1 MTTASTDHATNDAVA
16 PAAGGTS
23 PWRRL
28 FALLREDRPRMLAG
42 ALAAL
47 LSTAA
52 GIALLALSGHFITSM
67 ALAGIGGL
75 TINYYT
81 PAALIRLFAILRTGG
96 RYVERLVTHDATLS
110 ILARLRCWLF
120 ARLVPLAPAAL
131 GTLGS
136 AELYS
141 RIRADIDTLE
151 HAYLGVLIPMVVA
164 LLTSLGV
171 LAVTACYAPWLAL
184 ALGILYASAGILL
197 PWWTLRRGQRPSR
210 EADELAEAMRWQ
222 MADGL
227 RGRAELALF
236 GAEAV
241 HAERLD
247 TILARRQQALRQ
259 VQQLQSVADAG
270 ITLLVQ
276 LACAAALGLGIWAMQ
291 KATLGGAELTML
303 VLLAM
308 AGFDA
313 IAPLPSAWA
322 RLGAV
327 RAAAVRVFELADR
340 EPAVAEPS
348 ATTATPRSCSA
359 DETSHELRWQNVW
372 LGYGDPP
379 HWALKG
385 VDLVIPQ
392 GRHVAI
398 IGPSGAGKSSLI
410 GALCRF
416 HPYRGRITLG
426 GTSLDTMPGD
436 DVRACFAV
444 VEQKPYLFEG
454 SLRDN
459 LQIACPTATDEQ
471 LTEALAH
478 AQLSACL
485 QQLPRGLDS
494 WIGENGTSL
503 SGGEARRIAVA
514 RALLSP
520 APILVLDEPTEGLDA
535 TTANALYASLAEQTR
550 GRSVLLIT
558 HKLGALAEL
567 VDEVIPMAD
576 GTLGERINVADY
588 LLGQG
593 QARAARRPAG
603 QADVQAQ
610 TSGVDTAES
619 PPRN

>member
-1 MTTASTDHATNDAVA
+1 MKSLSATRDTTNQTPLKGDGN
-16 PAAGGTS
+16 S

-28 FALLREDRPRMLAG
+28 FTLLRQDRPRMLAG

-52 GIALLALSGHFITSM
+52 GIALLAVSGHFITRM

-151 HAYLGVLIPMVVA
+151 HAYLSVLTPVVVA

-171 LAVTACYAPWLAL
+171 LAVTACFAPWLAL
-184 ALGILYASAGILL
+184 ALTVLYVTAGVLL
-197 PWWTLRRGQRPSR
+197 PWWTLHRGNRPSR
-210 EADELAEAMRWQ
+210 VADELAESMRWQ

-236 GAEAV
+236 GAEAA

-247 TILARRQQALRQ
+247 TTLARRQQALRQ
-259 VQQLQSVADAG
+259 VQKLQAVADAG

-276 LACAAALGLGIWAMQ
+276 LACAAALGLGIWALRH
-291 KATLGGAELTML
+291 AALGGAELTML

-348 ATTATPRSCSA
+348 ATASA
-359 DETSHELRWQNVW
+359 ARPSGAGETKQDLRWTNVW
-372 LGYGDPP
+372 LRYGDPP

-385 VDLVIPQ
+385 VDLMIPQ

-410 GALCRF
+410 AALCRF
-416 HPYRGRITLG
+416 QPYRGRITLG
-426 GTSLDTMPGD
+426 GISLDSMPGD

-444 VEQKPYLFEG
+444 VEQKPYLFDG

-471 LTEALAH
+471 LIEALDQ

-494 WIGENGTSL
+494 WVGENGTGL

-535 TTANALYASLAEQTR
+535 TTANALYASLAEQTK
-550 GRSVLLIT
+550 GRTVILIT
-558 HKLGALAEL
+558 HKLGALAQL
-567 VDEVIPMAD
+567 VDEVIAMAD
-576 GTLGERINVADY
+576 GTLGEHVDVAAY
-588 LLGQG
+588 LLGQT
-593 QARAARRPAG
+593 QAHAARLPAT
-603 QADVQAQ
+603 QTDVQAHAA
-610 TSGVDTAES
+610 DIERMAS